1 MKKTLLLASAAAC
14 IFAYSANA
22 NAQQMFGYEAKP
34 YIGVDYIYTHADN
47 KGIANNLK
55 KDYNSGDIN
64 VGVRLGEYAGL
75 EAFYQQS
82 GNRTTKVWESGA
94 VFENK
99 IKSRIYSYGLDLYG
113 YLPLDCLNKFDL
125 VASIGAANLNMRVK
139 GLPEGKYDKN
149 HMAWRAGAG
158 FQYNFD
164 EHVSAR
170 VMYRYSYV
178 DTKYLDNLNEVS
190 AGLRYTF

>member
-1 MKKTLLLASAAAC
+1 MNKALLLASAACVLCFSTA
-14 IFAYSANA
+14 A
-22 NAQQMFGYEAKP
+22 NAQQMFGYEIEP
-34 YIGVDYIYTHADN
+34 YIGLDYVYSHADY
-47 KGIANNLK
+47 KSEADVLK
-55 KDYNSGDIN
+55 KDFNSGAVNI
-64 VGVRLGEYAGL
+64 GTRLGKYAGL

-82 GNRTTKVWESGA
+82 GDRKTNVYYGDGTSEKLKTRL
-94 VFENK
+94 
-99 IKSRIYSYGLDLYG
+99 YSYGLDLYG
-113 YLPLDCLNKFDL
+113 YMPLDCFDKFDL
-125 VASIGAANLNMRVK
+125 VGSIGAANLNMRVK

-158 FQYNFD
+158 LQYNFD

-178 DTKYLDNLNEVS
+178 DTKYLDNLNEVT

>member
-22 NAQQMFGYEAKP
+22 NAQQMFGYDAKP
-34 YIGVDYIYTHADN
+34 YIGVDYVYSHADY
-47 KGIANNLK
+47 KGAADNLK

-82 GNRTTKVWESGA
+82 GDRKTNVYYTDGTSDKL
-94 VFENK
+94 
-99 IKSRIYSYGLDLYG
+99 KSRLYSYGLDLYG
-113 YLPLDCLNKFDL
+113 YLPLDCFNKFDL

-139 GLPEGKYDKN
+139 NLPEGKYDKN

-158 FQYNFD
+158 IQYNFD

-178 DTKYLDNLNEVS
+178 DTKFLDNLNEVV
-190 AGLRYTF
+190 AGVRYSF

>member
-1 MKKTLLLASAAAC
+1 MNKALLLASAACVLCFSTA
-14 IFAYSANA
+14 A
-22 NAQQMFGYEAKP
+22 NAQQIFGHDIEP
-34 YIGVDYIYTHADN
+34 YIGLDYVYSHADY
-47 KGIANNLK
+47 KGDADVLK
-55 KDYNSGDIN
+55 KDFNSGAVNI
-64 VGVRLGEYAGL
+64 GTRLGEYAGL